1 MAKIGRNTPCPCGSG
16 KKYKKCCLR
25 KHEEEGRNASKL
37 ATDGYS
43 SIESENKLDA
53 KVGDGLK
60 DPDDSSEASSDD
72 YDNFFEEFRAA
83 DFAGKVAIIEDAF
96 DNSDLMDDGESVFEL
111 FNDLSAT
118 ASDIEE
124 RKLHYDLVFKL
135 RDNHPEVYEK
145 EAGYLLDS
153 CVANTLIDNQIPK
166 LEQSFKEFAKIA
178 HKEIDIFDNRLDQVA
193 YYGHLDLIV
202 EVMRIGWEKIKDSS
216 EIIEWGIDEYAS
228 KVVDY
233 ELFYYLSNT
242 SDPRSDDKTLIEK
255 MGNYYELDTEGFDR
269 YFACITR
276 TCDHAWSM
284 DDFDYKFNGK
294 KGVSK
299 KKFMNNVSSLTNEF
313 LDYLHSDEGMS
324 YSKAEMIRTEIGSY
338 LRSRV
343 EGELDK
349 KPSPFEVTRNPKK
362 RKTPIPGFVHILCPD
377 KPTFERFLVQKMNI
391 ISVRLYR
398 ALACFESI
406 PAWLRFLESKG
417 LIDFTLRNKTFL
429 SIMKLYPSME
439 KIVGKAMHRE
449 DFLINESKDAWNGS
463 DM

>member
-1 MAKIGRNTPCPCGSG
+1 MAKIGRNAPCPCGSG

-37 ATDGYS
+37 ATDEYS
-43 SIESENKLDA
+43 SIESENELDA

-60 DPDDSSEASSDD
+60 DHDDSSEASSDD
-72 YDNFFEEFRAA
+72 YDIFFKEFRAA
-83 DFAGKVAIIEDAF
+83 DFAGKVAIIENAF
-96 DNSDLMDDGESVFEL
+96 NDSDLMHDGESVFEL
-111 FNDLSAT
+111 FNDLSTA

-124 RKLHYDLVFKL
+124 RKLHYNLVFKL
-135 RDNHPEVYEK
+135 RDNHPEVYKK

-153 CVANTLIDNQIPK
+153 CVENALIDNQSPN
-166 LEQSFKEFAKIA
+166 LEQSFKEFAKVA
-178 HKEIDIFDNRLDQVA
+178 HEEIDIFNNRLDQVA

-202 EVMRIGWEKIKDSS
+202 EAMRIGWEKVKDSA
-216 EIIEWGIDEYAS
+216 EIVEWGIDEYAG

-242 SDPRSDDKTLIEK
+242 SDPRSRDETLIEK
-255 MGNYYELDTEGFDR
+255 MGNYYELDPEGFDR

-276 TCDHAWSM
+276 TCGHVWSM
-284 DDFDYKFNGK
+284 ADFDYKINGK

-299 KKFMNNVSSLTNEF
+299 KIFMKNVSSLTNEF

-324 YSKAEMIRTEIGSY
+324 YSKAGMIRTEIGSY

-343 EGELDK
+343 DGELEK
-349 KPSPFEVTRNPKK
+349 RPSPFEVTKNPKK
-362 RKTPIPGFVHILCPD
+362 KKAPTPGFIHILCPD

-406 PAWLRFLESKG
+406 PAWLRFLELNG
-417 LIDFTLRNKTFL
+417 LIDFTLRNKIFL

-439 KIVGKAMHRE
+439 KIVGEAMHRE
-449 DFLINESKDAWNGS
+449 DFLINELKDVWNGS